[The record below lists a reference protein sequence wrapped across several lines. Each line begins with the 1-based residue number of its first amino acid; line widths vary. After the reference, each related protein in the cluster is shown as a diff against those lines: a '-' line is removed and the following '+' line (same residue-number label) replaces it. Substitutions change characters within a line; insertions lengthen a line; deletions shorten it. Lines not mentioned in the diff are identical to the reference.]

1 LGSVR
6 SAKKTVKRVDVQR
19 LFELGLL
26 SARAPLVSPHPTLL
40 SLCAQG
46 VLQGGLSV
54 DLDVRPDE
62 LVGPLCQ
69 RLGGEA
75 LKLRILEVRT
85 SPAELWVLRDKK
97 ESRWPVPDVPSL
109 VRALNRAYRRV
120 PTVRDIAVLGEWE
133 DAWQLW
139 CLEKDRL
146 PALLKEG
153 LLEAETVEVSALGA
167 D

>member
-1 LGSVR
+1 M
-6 SAKKTVKRVDVQR
+6 KRVDVQR
-19 LFELGLL
+19 LSDWGLL
-26 SARAPLVSPHPTLL
+26 RGPAPLPSANPTLL
-40 SLCAQG
+40 SLCAGG
-46 VLQGGLSV
+46 VLQGGVSV

-62 LVGPLCQ
+62 LLGPLCQ

-120 PTVRDIAVLGEWE
+120 PTVRAIALLGEWE

-146 PALLKEG
+146 PALLEEG
-153 LLEAETVEVSALGA
+153 LLEAETDELSALG